1 MTLSWYAMLA
11 EELRYDSHGRE
22 AHVFSSELTR
32 FIGREYSEVRV
43 LKGRSNPAPT
53 A

>member
-1 MTLSWYAMLA
+1 MLSWYAMLA
-11 EELRYDSHGRE
+11 EERRYDSHGRK
-22 AHVFSSELTR
+22 ARVFSFVLTM